1 MIHFLKW
8 CFLWTVSYNAW
19 LYLLITL
26 NVCLTKVCL
35 VCFWVCLCL
44 AIGIK
49 RDWNLIRWAMFFLLY
64 TSGENQGD
72 IKKLNGSF
80 LNILPVFNDENLLYM
95 KYSFYTPFNVLISE
109 NKRELEQENVIT
121 ECIGARKTNKS
132 DSCEWIKDLLRQNHQ
147 IF

>member
-1 MIHFLKW
+1 
-8 CFLWTVSYNAW
+8 
-19 LYLLITL
+19 
-26 NVCLTKVCL
+26 
-35 VCFWVCLCL
+35 
-44 AIGIK
+44 
-49 RDWNLIRWAMFFLLY
+49 MFFLLY

-121 ECIGARKTNKS
+121 ECIGA
-132 DSCEWIKDLLRQNHQ
+132 
-147 IF
+147 